1 MIPFLYIYKMQ
12 AGGLFEI
19 ITISNEKIEFKILYK
34 DFKKIKERFNNIE
47 II

>member
-1 MIPFLYIYKMQ
+1 MQ

-19 ITISNEKIEFKILYK
+19 ITIENEKIAFKILYN
-34 DFKKIKERFNNIE
+34 DFKKIKNKFNNIE